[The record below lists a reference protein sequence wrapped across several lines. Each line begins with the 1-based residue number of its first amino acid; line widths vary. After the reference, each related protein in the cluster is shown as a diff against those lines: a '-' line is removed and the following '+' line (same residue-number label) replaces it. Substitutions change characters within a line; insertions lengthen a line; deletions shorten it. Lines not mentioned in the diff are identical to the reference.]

1 VHVWN
6 LYVDF
11 SAFVRYMTATAP
23 EHAELYV
30 RLNHSVH
37 IVLFISDESVAASG
51 IAVVLAASSTADW
64 SEEYFAICFSILN
77 SVLIPIVYRPIGY
90 IHILHRHRQSRPEF

>member
-1 VHVWN
+1 MHVWN

-11 SAFVRYMTATAP
+11 SSFVRYMTATAP

-51 IAVVLAASSTADW
+51 SAAVLAASSTADW
-64 SEEYFAICFSILN
+64 REEYFAICFSTLN
-77 SVLIPIVYRPIGY
+77 SVLIPIVYKHSRGFSLPI
-90 IHILHRHRQSRPEF
+90 